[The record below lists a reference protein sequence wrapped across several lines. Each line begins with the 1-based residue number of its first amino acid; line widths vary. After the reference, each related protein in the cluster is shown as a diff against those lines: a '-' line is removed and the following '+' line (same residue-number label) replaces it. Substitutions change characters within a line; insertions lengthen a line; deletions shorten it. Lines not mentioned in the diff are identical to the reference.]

1 MLPAG
6 CAAANSPHATSAAS
20 AATGPVALE
29 EEVRPPS
36 AAAPV
41 TPVKQRGDLDSTPVG
56 AAVGTN
62 TRHRGGSANVYGTPQ
77 PSHHA
82 VAVPGAGSTL
92 GTPAALTSTA
102 LATSSVAATEPTT
115 TEPTAAL
122 TTRISGAG
130 STPRISGWAA
140 LPSDLQ
146 AHVFTYLTARRH
158 PDLGPAAGPLATID
172 FLALAATCSSAWAIY
187 SAAREQLWRAA
198 LGHRVKVS
206 GGPGVALVLALALAL
221 ALALT
226 LTLTLANPNQV
237 SGGPADRDWRA
248 LHRLLCGT
256 LDDGIEA
263 RGWADSSDLENAAE
277 VRGGHTAHRM
287 PHACPMHAPCMPHAC
302 PMHAPCMPHTGV
314 PHMLILPHQAYP
326 HH

>member
-20 AATGPVALE
+20 AATRPVALEE

-62 TRHRGGSANVYGTPQ
+62 ARHRGGSANVYGTPQ

-82 VAVPGAGSTL
+82 VAVPGAGSAL
-92 GTPAALTSTA
+92 GTPATLTSAA
-102 LATSSVAATEPTT
+102 LAASSVAATEPTT

-158 PDLGPAAGPLATID
+158 PDFGPAAGPLTTID

-187 SAAREQLWRAA
+187 SAGREQLWRAA

-206 GGPGVALVLALALAL
+206 G
-221 ALALT
+221 
-226 LTLTLANPNQV
+226 
-237 SGGPADRDWRA
+237 D
-248 LHRLLCGT
+248 
-256 LDDGIEA
+256 
-263 RGWADSSDLENAAE
+263 
-277 VRGGHTAHRM
+277 
-287 PHACPMHAPCMPHAC
+287 
-302 PMHAPCMPHTGV
+302 
-314 PHMLILPHQAYP
+314 QA
-326 HH
+326 